1 MPQLD
6 LDILEDFL
14 FFAFAGL
21 LLGLGDGDPEEN
33 VVARATEIHLAET
46 YLAQR
51 QQLRAESGIAS
62 QVFRALSAFWTILDL
77 FKCQAY
83 LFC

>member
-51 QQLRAESGIAS
+51 QQLRVEGSIAS
-62 QVFRALSAFWTILDL
+62 QVFRALLPFFD
-77 FKCQAY
+77 Q
-83 LFC
+83 